1 VSLNE
6 TGIARA
12 QGGGGYPPGG
22 YGPPGGGSPPGGYG
36 PPGGGYPPPGGGG
49 YGPPGGGYPPPG
61 AGSPFGGFVPPA
73 YGGPQQ
79 PLDGPPIFSP
89 VDAVSFGWT
98 AVTKNFASVALPIVL
113 AALVAALPAIVLGVI
128 RGFVLGLLGPRLDAG
143 SRMAISAGGQGIT
156 QLIAMP
162 VQAYMLGG
170 INHFALR
177 VCRGE
182 RPELNAVFGG
192 GPFFLPMLGGQLLY
206 TFGAAAGLVLCV
218 VPGVILTC
226 GWLFYQQFIVDK
238 GLGPIEALTASWRA
252 TTGQRLNVFVYLL
265 LNMAVI
271 VAGFAAFCVGA
282 LLISAPV
289 IAIANVY
296 LYLKLTGEQPR
307 LAV

>member
-22 YGPPGGGSPPGGYG
+22 YGPPGGG
-36 PPGGGYPPPGGGG
+36 YPPPGGGG
-49 YGPPGGGYPPPG
+49 YGPPGGGGYPPPG
-61 AGSPFGGFVPPA
+61 GGTPFGGFVPPA

-79 PLDGPPIFSP
+79 PPNGPPTFSP
-89 VDAVSFGWT
+89 VDAVAFGWN

-113 AALVAALPAIVLGVI
+113 AVLVAALPAIVLGFI

-143 SRMAISAGGQGIT
+143 AQMAISAGGQGLT

-177 VCRGE
+177 VCRGD
-182 RPELNAVFGG
+182 RPELNAVFSGG
-192 GPFFLPMLGGQLLY
+192 QFFLPMLGGQLLY
-206 TFGAAAGLVLCV
+206 SFGAAAGLVFCLI
-218 VPGVILTC
+218 PGVILIC
-226 GWLFYQQFIVDK
+226 GWLFYQQLIVDK
-238 GLGPIEALTASWRA
+238 GLGPIDALSASWRI
-252 TTGQRLNVFVYLL
+252 TNGQRLNVFVYLL
-265 LNMAVI
+265 LNIAVI
-271 VAGFAAFCVGA
+271 VAGLAAFCVGA
-282 LLISAPV
+282 LLVSVPV

-296 LYLKLTGEQPR
+296 LYLKLSGEQPR
-307 LAV
+307 LAI